1 MADERCELEAAGWE
15 PRGEGH
21 KAIWR
26 RPEGGCWYAHY
37 QALATLRKEA
47 PGTLEDPRYAGR
59 RGGVIWLLLAI
70 VGFLVSGALVAV
82 GVAKGEWAIIVIS
95 VLSALAFLVAVGVLG
110 GGL

>member
-1 MADERCELEAAGWE
+1 M
-15 PRGEGH
+15 
-21 KAIWR
+21 
-26 RPEGGCWYAHY
+26 
-37 QALATLRKEA
+37 
-47 PGTLEDPRYAGR
+47 
-59 RGGVIWLLLAI
+59 IWLLLAI